1 MNLTLYS
8 TMTNNKKQRTMNYQ
22 KQSQTNPI
30 YSVFIRVHSWL
41 NSKQTQTKP
50 IYSVFIRVHSWLN
63 SKQTQMP
70 LGMAYATKPNFGLFN
85 FPFFPYNK
93 TIGRI

>member
-1 MNLTLYS
+1 MVVTAVLTI
-8 TMTNNKKQRTMNYQ
+8 TNNKKLRTTNFE

-30 YSVFIRVHSWL
+30 YSVFIH
-41 NSKQTQTKP
+41 
-50 IYSVFIRVHSWLN
+50 VHSWLN

-85 FPFFPYNK
+85 FPAFL
-93 TIGRI
+93 